1 MQDELSELETH
12 LSALDAADAASRT
25 LSLPPTPSSAVA
37 KSPGR
42 RSREGRRDRE
52 LKTHTHPSSRR
63 AAAQHPSQLDHHR
76 ADLLARVGYKM
87 AQYNAS
93 LAAFAKTSR
102 LPRAEEGEV
111 GAYRAFLE
119 REQLVVGEE
128 ARFLERGGDLIS
140 LAPPVPPVVA
150 PVVAAVAE
158 AEAARTYALPQPVV
172 QPHTQR
178 ALLLA
183 ALASILLPVLM
194 FTVVP
199 NFVGRI
205 SVAVLVAGMLW
216 GMVSAQGGGMRGL
229 VGGGGGWG
237 LVWGWGAGILVA
249 AVVV

>member
-1 MQDELSELETH
+1 MQDELSELESH

-37 KSPGR
+37 KSPSGR
-42 RSREGRRDRE
+42 RSRGNRE
-52 LKTHTHPSSRR
+52 MKTHTHPSSRR

-93 LAAFAKTSR
+93 LAAFVKTSR
-102 LPRAEEGEV
+102 LPAAEEADV
-111 GAYRAFLE
+111 DAYRAFLASTQPVV
-119 REQLVVGEE
+119 REEMG
-128 ARFLERGGDLIS
+128 FLDQGGDLVS
-140 LAPPVPPVVA
+140 LAPPPPKVAEPVAVA
-150 PVVAAVAE
+150 PVESVQ
-158 AEAARTYALPQPVV
+158 RNISPPPTYQQQQ

-205 SVAVLVAGMLW
+205 AVAVLVAGMLW

>member
-1 MQDELSELETH
+1 MQDELSELEGH

-42 RSREGRRDRE
+42 RSSRSKDGSRREM
-52 LKTHTHPSSRR
+52 KTHTHTHPSSRR
-63 AAAQHPSQLDHHR
+63 AAAQHPSHLDHHR

-87 AQYNAS
+87 AHYNAS
-93 LAAFAKTSR
+93 LVSFAKTSR
-102 LPRAEEGEV
+102 LPAAQEEDV
-111 GAYRAFLE
+111 NAYRAFLE
-119 REQLVVGEE
+119 RENPVVGEE
-128 ARFLERGGDLIS
+128 ARFLDRGGDLIS
-140 LAPPVPPVVA
+140 LAPPPPTTAEPAQVERRRRSIT
-150 PVVAAVAE
+150 PPPAV
-158 AEAARTYALPQPVV
+158 YQQQHQ

-205 SVAVLVAGMLW
+205 AVAVLVA
-216 GMVSAQGGGMRGL
+216 
-229 VGGGGGWG
+229 
-237 LVWGWGAGILVA
+237 
-249 AVVV
+249 